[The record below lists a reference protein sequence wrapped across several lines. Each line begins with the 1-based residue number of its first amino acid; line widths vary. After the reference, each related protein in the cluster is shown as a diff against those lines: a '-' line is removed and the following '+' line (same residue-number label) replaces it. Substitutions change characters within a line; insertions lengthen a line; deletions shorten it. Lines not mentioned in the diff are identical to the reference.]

1 MYMYLQKR
9 KKVTEICFQIIMSP
23 VAAVYVTNWGKWK
36 KSEIMA
42 ENNND
47 SLYL

>member
-23 VAAVYVTNWGKWK
+23 VAAVYVTNWAKWK
-36 KSEIMA
+36 NRWNHGRKK
-42 ENNND
+42 
-47 SLYL
+47 